1 MLECT
6 WDCFINI
13 GLLYNQ
19 QIYVQSYLVVYL
31 EIFFF
36 PQMWCQSSC
45 ASVKCW
51 DNQVNRFFSVGKY
64 CLKKWSWLRSQL
76 SHVWLILIHI
86 ANCFK
91 WCMNQIKLFIYLKK
105 LDLHC
110 RLLFTNLGGEK
121 RFASI
126 VAKRLE
132 SLGALT
138 QGDRRFL
145 TISYKLG

>member
-1 MLECT
+1 MVVAPVSVVTCL
-6 WDCFINI
+6 INT
-13 GLLYNQ
+13 N
-19 QIYVQSYLVVYL
+19 
-31 EIFFF
+31 
-36 PQMWCQSSC
+36 
-45 ASVKCW
+45 
-51 DNQVNRFFSVGKY
+51 
-64 CLKKWSWLRSQL
+64 
-76 SHVWLILIHI
+76 SH
-86 ANCFK
+86 C
-91 WCMNQIKLFIYLKK
+91 KLFQMMHEPDKIVYISEK